1 MITKQAVHKLFFALW
16 PDEAVR
22 QALVR
27 LQSPVRGRLIP
38 QEKLHLTMA
47 FLGQQPAEALPVLL
61 DILHATHMPPLQ
73 LTLDCY
79 GYFKRPRIAW
89 AGMSAVPAGLL
100 AAQGE
105 LMARLEAAGF
115 SAATHG
121 EFKPHITLA
130 REAKEAPAEFSL
142 APIVWK
148 VEGIA
153 LVESMPDGRY
163 VPLTKTGKPGSDPR
177 VRPDLRPPRI
187 GSDPWV

>member
-1 MITKQAVHKLFFALW
+1 MIAKQAVHKLFFALW
-16 PDEAVR
+16 PDEDVR
-22 QALVR
+22 QALLR
-27 LQSPVRGRLIP
+27 LQQPVHGRLIP
-38 QEKLHLTMA
+38 PEKLHLTMA

-61 DILHATHMPPLQ
+61 DILHATHVPPLQ
-73 LTLDCY
+73 LTVDCY
-79 GYFKRPRIAW
+79 GYFKRPQIAW

-130 REAKEAPAEFSL
+130 REAKEAPADFSGVPVAWDVRGL
-142 APIVWK
+142 
-148 VEGIA
+148 A

-163 VPLTKTGKPGSDPR
+163 LPFAQNR
-177 VRPDLRPPRI
+177 
-187 GSDPWV
+187 

>member
-1 MITKQAVHKLFFALW
+1 MIAKQAVHKLFFALW
-16 PDEAVR
+16 PDEVVR
-22 QALVR
+22 QALLR
-27 LQSPVRGRLIP
+27 LQLPVRGRLIP
-38 QEKLHLTMA
+38 PDKLHLTMA

-61 DILHATHMPPLQ
+61 DILQATHVPPLQ

-79 GYFKRPRIAW
+79 GYFKRPHIAW
-89 AGMSAVPAGLL
+89 AGMSVVPQDLL

-130 REAKEAPAEFSL
+130 REAQEAPGEFRAE
-142 APIVWK
+142 PVVWK
-148 VEGIA
+148 VRGLA

-163 VPLTKTGKPGSDPR
+163 VPLAENR
-177 VRPDLRPPRI
+177 
-187 GSDPWV
+187 

>member
-1 MITKQAVHKLFFALW
+1 MIAKQAVHKLFFALW
-16 PDEAVR
+16 PDEGVR
-22 QALVR
+22 QGLVR

-38 QEKLHLTMA
+38 PEKLHLTMA

-61 DILHATHMPPLQ
+61 DILQATHMPQLQ

-79 GYFKRPRIAW
+79 GYFKRPHIAW
-89 AGMSAVPAGLL
+89 AGMSLVPEALL

-121 EFKPHITLA
+121 EFKPHVTLA
-130 REAKEAPAEFSL
+130 REAKEAPAGFSGE
-142 APIVWK
+142 PVVWE
-148 VEGIA
+148 VRGLA

-163 VPLTKTGKPGSDPR
+163 VPLAENR
-177 VRPDLRPPRI
+177 
-187 GSDPWV
+187 